1 MTNPTDRGRPPTYSG
16 PGGMKIFVPDPEHI
30 RLQFEPANGAV
41 FSADLTAAEAR
52 WIATELLARLVPAAE
67 EGSQA

>member
-1 MTNPTDRGRPPTYSG
+1 
-16 PGGMKIFVPDPEHI
+16 MKVFVLDPEHI
-30 RLQFEPANGAV
+30 RLQFEPTNGAV

-52 WIATELLARLVPAAE
+52 WIATELLARLAPAAE